1 MEKQKKYLKPE
12 AEVIE
17 LPDIETVI
25 DTSVPDFPLGLGG
38 DDGEEDFQ
46 FYYAY

>member
-17 LPDIETVI
+17 FSNSDI
-25 DTSVPDFPLGLGG
+25 DTIAGSSVPDFPLGLGG
-38 DDGEEDFQ
+38 DDEEE
-46 FYYAY
+46 YL

>member
-25 DTSVPDFPLGLGG
+25 DTSVPDYPFGLGG
-38 DDGEEDFQ
+38 DDEENYF
-46 FYYAY
+46 